1 MNEREIGHIQIANER
16 IRVIE
21 PTKGSINPEWP
32 FLPESYREFMENAIF
47 WQALTEDGSSIAVAG
62 FLQDTPTNAH
72 VLFWAEVDP
81 KWRGNG
87 LGALMIRLA
96 TDQAIHYRKRSIVTK
111 VPAVNLQAIH
121 LLEDQ
126 EFEKMREVVETA
138 DLMVLRKELKWA

>member
-1 MNEREIGHIQIANER
+1 MNEREIGHMQIANER

-21 PTKGSINPEWP
+21 PTKGSLSPAWP

-47 WQALTEDGSSIAVAG
+47 WQALTEDGNSIAIAG
-62 FLQDTPTNAH
+62 FLQDQPTNEH
-72 VLFWAEVDP
+72 VLFWVEVDST
-81 KWRGNG
+81 WRGNG

-126 EFEKMREVVETA
+126 EFEKLRGIEDTV
-138 DLMVLRKELKWA
+138 DLVVLRKSLKWV